1 MREIHVVLKIVL
13 NDIICKDGSKISLEW
28 SPQNIKHRYVKKYQI
43 LYLPV
48 NFVNSSVEINIQTT
62 MKTKDEGDC
71 GFISYFSQHSWFLWR
86 LIILIHKHSLPVLLD
101 SIFELQCNNKQIK
114 MQQSTLSSVWH
125 AVKDRWKKI
134 MRTTFC
140 LSVIAL
146 AEPSL
151 ALPPITVNLHNSKT
165 ADVFLVASDII
176 ISLSPMNETPVYFTE
191 EKGHFKIRQLSNTWI
206 IRLKKVLL
214 VASAIFG

>member
-1 MREIHVVLKIVL
+1 MILSVKTALKFLSSVL
-13 NDIICKDGSKISLEW
+13 
-28 SPQNIKHRYVKKYQI
+28 PQNIKHRYVKKYQI

-114 MQQSTLSSVWH
+114 MQQSTLSS
-125 AVKDRWKKI
+125 I
-134 MRTTFC
+134 
-140 LSVIAL
+140 
-146 AEPSL
+146 
-151 ALPPITVNLHNSKT
+151 
-165 ADVFLVASDII
+165 
-176 ISLSPMNETPVYFTE
+176 
-191 EKGHFKIRQLSNTWI
+191 
-206 IRLKKVLL
+206 
-214 VASAIFG
+214 

>member
-1 MREIHVVLKIVL
+1 MILSAKTALKFLSSVL
-13 NDIICKDGSKISLEW
+13 
-28 SPQNIKHRYVKKYQI
+28 PQNIKHRYVKKYQI

-151 ALPPITVNLHNSKT
+151 ALPPITVNLHNSKNGRCI
-165 ADVFLVASDII
+165 LGG
-176 ISLSPMNETPVYFTE
+176 LWYYYFTFLNE
-191 EKGHFKIRQLSNTWI
+191 WNTNALYGRKGHFKIRQPSNTLI
-206 IRLKKVLL
+206 IRLKKLLL

>member
-1 MREIHVVLKIVL
+1 MKVTVVSFLTSPSIHGFFGV
-13 NDIICKDGSKISLEW
+13 W
-28 SPQNIKHRYVKKYQI
+28 SFY
-43 LYLPV
+43 
-48 NFVNSSVEINIQTT
+48 
-62 MKTKDEGDC
+62 
-71 GFISYFSQHSWFLWR
+71 
-86 LIILIHKHSLPVLLD
+86 KHSLPVLLD

-151 ALPPITVNLHNSKT
+151 ALPPITVNLHNSKNGRCI
-165 ADVFLVASDII
+165 LGG
-176 ISLSPMNETPVYFTE
+176 LWYYYFTFLNE
-191 EKGHFKIRQLSNTWI
+191 WNTNALYGRKGHFKIRQPSNTLI
-206 IRLKKVLL
+206 IRLKKLLL